1 MRSLETVVLF
11 ATVGA
16 VALFLAFFVDFI
28 AQSALDEEVRAVA
41 KAAGDSVASVLR
53 DVYTVS
59 SWSYVAS
66 FERFLYLPTD
76 FPTLDAFDYTITL
89 FNYRGVLY
97 VNISFTGYRGSGV
110 SHVVYTVAVGNFT
123 ELGHGSNIQVL
134 IDDSEGCWMG
144 IDLTW
149 PESRVELKPRR
160 EPYVLCVRRVQY
172 FVT

>member
-76 FPTLDAFDYTITL
+76 FPTLDAFDYRITL

-123 ELGHGSNIQVL
+123 ELGISKRVL
-134 IDDSEGCWMG
+134 ISDSEGCG
-144 IDLTW
+144 DGVDLT
-149 PESRVELKPRR
+149 RRGVEVVLQPRR
-160 EPYVLCVRRVQY
+160 EPYVLCVSKV
-172 FVT
+172 